1 MLSIGAISRQTG
13 INAETLRKWE
23 LRYGFPVPLRTEG
36 GHRMF
41 QDEDAE
47 KIHAVV
53 RAIAQGQRPG
63 NAIRAAMSAVPTKP
77 PAKSPRVNQGESL
90 TKAIKL
96 LKANDLSNYQEHV
109 AASLDALGTVQFI
122 EEIAIPLLSEV
133 GMQWQAGTLALFREK
148 AFASHLS
155 ALMEALSQKLVEQRP
170 SLRPSKDARPVL
182 LGLPAGESHY
192 LALMLLGVMLQEAG
206 VPTILFKSGLP
217 ASQLAKAAQTFGA
230 RAVALSCSEV
240 CPKKLLSGELSELR
254 RLLPK
259 GIAMWVGG
267 AGALQLP
274 TAIEGIH
281 FSHSMQ
287 EVVDRAVALMPS
299 LAGAQRTLIK

>member
-1 MLSIGAISRQTG
+1 MLSIGAVSRQTG
-13 INAETLRKWE
+13 IASATLRKWE
-23 LRYGFPVPLRTEG
+23 LRYGFPVALRTDG

-41 QDEDAE
+41 QDGDVE
-47 KIHAVV
+47 KIHGVV

-63 NAIRAAMSAVPTKP
+63 NAIRAALAAAPNKP
-77 PAKSPRVNQGESL
+77 PAKRPRVKRGDGLE
-90 TKAIKL
+90 TAVKL
-96 LKANDLSNYQEHV
+96 LKANDLSAYQEHV
-109 AASLDALGTVQFI
+109 AANLENLGAIQFI
-122 EEIAIPLLSEV
+122 EEIAIPLMSEV

-155 ALMEALSQKLVEQRP
+155 GLMEAWSQKLVQQRRNLLP
-170 SLRPSKDARPVL
+170 VKKARPVL

-206 VPTILFKSGLP
+206 VPTIIFKSGLP
-217 ASQLAKAAQTFGA
+217 ASQLAKAAQAYGA
-230 RAVALSCSEV
+230 RAIALSCSEV
-240 CPKKLLSGELSELR
+240 CPKKLLFGELSELR

-259 GIAMWVGG
+259 GIAMWAGG

-274 TAIEGIH
+274 ASIEGVH

-287 EVVDRAVALMPS
+287 EMIDRAIDLMPS
-299 LAGAQRTLIK
+299 RDSAINDG

>member
-1 MLSIGAISRQTG
+1 MLTIGAVSRQTG

-41 QDEDAE
+41 QDEDVE
-47 KIHAVV
+47 KIHGVV
-53 RAIAQGQRPG
+53 RAIAQGQKPG
-63 NAIRAAMSAVPTKP
+63 YAIRAAISVAQPNT
-77 PAKSPRVNQGESL
+77 PAKSPQLKRGDAL

-96 LKANDLSNYQEHV
+96 LNADDLSNYQAHV
-109 AASLDALGTVQFI
+109 AASLESLGTVRFV

-133 GMQWQAGTLALFREK
+133 GMQWQAGTLPLFREK

-155 ALMEALSQKLVEQRP
+155 GLLEALSQRLVQQRP
-170 SLRPSKDARPVL
+170 SLRPSKDVKPVL
-182 LGLPAGESHY
+182 LALPAGESHY
-192 LALMLLGVMLQEAG
+192 LALMLLGVMLQEVG

-240 CPKKLLSGELSELR
+240 CPKKLLQGELSELR

-267 AGALQLP
+267 AGALHLP
-274 TAIEGIH
+274 AAIEGVY

-287 EVVDRAVALMPS
+287 EIVDRAIDLMPS
-299 LAGAQRTLIK
+299 LAPASNEAAS